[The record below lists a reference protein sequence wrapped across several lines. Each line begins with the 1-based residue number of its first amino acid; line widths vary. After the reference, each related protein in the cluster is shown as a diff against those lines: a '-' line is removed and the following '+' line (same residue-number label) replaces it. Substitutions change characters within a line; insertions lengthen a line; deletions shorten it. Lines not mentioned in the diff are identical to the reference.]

1 MKIRVLF
8 VAGSLRVGGS
18 ERVLIHL
25 LQRLNRNAFEPHL
38 AVLARE
44 GGLLDRVP
52 SDVSLH
58 ALQAQRARWASLPLV
73 RLCWKLRPHA
83 VLSFSAQLN
92 AAAILAKPLLPRCT
106 RVLVREGANITLPR
120 VAGRLR
126 GAACRILY
134 RHADVV
140 ICQSQDMARRI
151 ACCFHVPEYK
161 LIHIYNP
168 VDVYGL
174 RQAAAGPSPYTG
186 PGPHLIAVSRL
197 VPVKGI
203 DLLIEAMAEV
213 VRQRPGADL
222 VLMGSGP
229 MEEELRSRAAR
240 LGLKEA
246 VRFLG
251 WRANPFPFVRH
262 ADLLVVPSRS
272 EALPNAAL
280 EALAL
285 GTPVVATDCPGG
297 IREIATH
304 AQHLSLA
311 AMECGALARTI
322 LEVLRNSSPDNSA
335 PQQEFLHVFSP
346 TRIVSQYET
355 LIARLVGGPK
365 LTPSLDPAKVTTV

>member
-18 ERVLIHL
+18 ERVLIQL

-44 GGLLDRVP
+44 GGLLGRVP
-52 SDVSLH
+52 SDVSVH
-58 ALQAQRARWASLPLV
+58 ALQAQRARWASLPLG

-106 RVLVREGANITLPR
+106 RVLVREGANITLPQ
-120 VAGRLR
+120 VVGRLR

-134 RHADVV
+134 RHADAV

-197 VPVKGI
+197 VPIKGI
-203 DLLIEAMAEV
+203 DLLIEAMVEV
-213 VRQRPGADL
+213 VRQRPKADL
-222 VLMGSGP
+222 ALMGSGP
-229 MEEELRSRAAR
+229 MEEELRSLAAR
-240 LGLKEA
+240 LGLGESA
-246 VRFLG
+246 RFLG
-251 WRANPFPFVRH
+251 CRANPFPFVRH

-297 IREIATH
+297 IREIAIH
-304 AQHLSLA
+304 AKRLSLA
-311 AMECGALARTI
+311 AIKRGALARTI
-322 LEVLRNSSPDNSA
+322 LEALEKYSADNSV
-335 PQQEFLHVFSP
+335 PEQEFLHAFSP
-346 TRIVSQYET
+346 ARIVSQYET
-355 LIARLVGGPK
+355 LIARLVDGPK
-365 LTPSLDPAKVTTV
+365 VALSLNPEKVTTA